1 MLIGELAKLTG
12 MSKDGIRHYE
22 QLGLLASVPREAGH
36 RTYRDYDAS
45 ALEVVERVRQAQ
57 RLGLSLAEIAPLLDA
72 YGKRTPSK
80 EETIHF
86 LQGRLNAV
94 RAKIEALRDVEAYIV
109 TKLKRYRT
117 AARSER

>member
-1 MLIGELAKLTG
+1 MLIGEIARLTG

-22 QLGLLASVPREAGH
+22 QLGLIASVPLEAGS

-57 RLGLSLAEIAPLLDA
+57 RLGLSLAEIAPLLEA
-72 YGKRTPSK
+72 YGKRTPSS

-86 LQGRLNAV
+86 LQDRLNAV
-94 RAKIEALRDVEAYIV
+94 RAKIEALREVEAYIV
-109 TKLKRYRT
+109 TKLGRYRE
-117 AARSER
+117 ASRNKR